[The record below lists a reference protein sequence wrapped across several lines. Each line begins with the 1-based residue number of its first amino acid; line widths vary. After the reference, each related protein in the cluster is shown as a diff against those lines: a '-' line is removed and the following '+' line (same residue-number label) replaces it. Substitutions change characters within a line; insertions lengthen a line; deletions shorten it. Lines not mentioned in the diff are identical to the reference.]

1 MSELATS
8 SSHFS
13 TPPITQVHF
22 VGDYVLLRTIGKGAC
37 ATVSLARHVPTATE
51 VVIKTIKRKGSSEL
65 PQEAHCL
72 ESLNHPNITSLFEVI
87 VTQDKFYLVME
98 YVRGGDLREHL
109 ETSGPLTEREARAA
123 FRELVSA
130 LQYCHHRGIAHRDL
144 KPANILLDANRSIKL
159 ADFGF
164 GKETKGHKLSTFCG
178 TIYYM
183 APELLKSQDYDGC
196 KADVWSLG
204 VTLYKMLTGKVPF
217 QGDNIVR
224 QRQKILAGKF
234 EEPNFVSR
242 RGKNLLNRLLT
253 LDPKKRPTMEEVME
267 DRWLNVGQEDEP
279 LRPYSEPPQED
290 LDPHVTA
297 VMLGL
302 GFRQDQIQQ
311 SLTNRR
317 FDRVMGTYRILKM
330 TQPKM
335 PGRTIRVRPY
345 PSLEA
350 RSILSSQEVGQS
362 VDKKIEQPSCSL
374 GCPGSKVTT
383 PPPNLVETIS
393 TSAPADPPAMR
404 TATPSPVLKR
414 GPGGSPTM
422 GNNSR
427 SNSSVSSGGAAGG
440 AAHERGL
447 HTGQAEEE
455 REDLDCPGS
464 NATTPPPSLEAI
476 AAAPPINST
485 EFRTAT
491 PSPVLKRGPV
501 GSPTIRNRSHRST
514 ISRGRARGGAAQ
526 ESGLDT
532 GQAEEETEDTD
543 CPGSNATT
551 PPPSLEAIAATPPIN
566 STEFRT
572 ATPSP
577 VLSTII
583 RGGAK
588 GGAAHESG
596 LHTGQADGGSPVSP
610 SGHSQGRP
618 GWLRRALRV
627 ILKCTCCGA
636 PPKKKGFRR
645 TKVQPT

>member
-1 MSELATS
+1 
-8 SSHFS
+8 
-13 TPPITQVHF
+13 
-22 VGDYVLLRTIGKGAC
+22 VGDYVLLRTIGKGAW

-51 VVIKTIKRKGSSEL
+51 VVIKTIDRKGSSEL

-164 GKETKGHKLSTFCG
+164 GKEAKGQKLSTFCG

-183 APELLKSQDYDGC
+183 APELLKRQDYDGC

-204 VTLYKMLTGKVPF
+204 VTLYKMLTGKAF
-217 QGDNIVR
+217 RGDNIVR

-253 LDPKKRPTMEEVME
+253 LDPQKRPTMEEVME

-302 GFRQDQIQQ
+302 GFKQDQIQQ

-350 RSILSSQEVGQS
+350 RSILSSQEV
-362 VDKKIEQPSCSL
+362 
-374 GCPGSKVTT
+374 
-383 PPPNLVETIS
+383 
-393 TSAPADPPAMR
+393 
-404 TATPSPVLKR
+404 ATPSPVLKR

-476 AAAPPINST
+476 AAAPPITST

-577 VLSTII
+577 VLSTIS

-588 GGAAHESG
+588 GGAAPESG

-618 GWLRRALRV
+618 G
-627 ILKCTCCGA
+627 
-636 PPKKKGFRR
+636 
-645 TKVQPT
+645 